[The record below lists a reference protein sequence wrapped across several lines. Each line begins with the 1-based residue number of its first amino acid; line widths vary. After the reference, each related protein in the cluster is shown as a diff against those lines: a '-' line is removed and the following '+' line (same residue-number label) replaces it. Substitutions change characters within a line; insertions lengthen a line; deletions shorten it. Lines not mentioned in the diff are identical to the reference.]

1 MGRCSLMSQR
11 LALIAHDNKRVDIVV
26 WATFNRDTLARFQ
39 LVATRHTARLVRE
52 KVGLDVE
59 EVLSGPEG
67 GDAQIA
73 ARVATGS
80 VDAVIFFVDPLSA
93 QPHDPDIRALLRVLN
108 VHNVPLA
115 TNLATAD
122 LVIAALSLSS
132 DARRDA
138 EDPSTAPTLLLLHG
152 SGVSARYWVNQLRGL
167 ERVLRVVALDL
178 PGHGESDPVPHVNI
192 GAYGEIAAGLLDAL
206 DAGPVFAA
214 GHSLGGAVAIELAI
228 RRPDA
233 VRGLVLLSS
242 CAKLPP

>member
-1 MGRCSLMSQR
+1 MSQR
-11 LALIAHDNKRVDIVV
+11 LALIAHDNKKVDIVV

-138 EDPSTAPTLLLLHG
+138 EDQA
-152 SGVSARYWVNQLRGL
+152 
-167 ERVLRVVALDL
+167 
-178 PGHGESDPVPHVNI
+178 
-192 GAYGEIAAGLLDAL
+192 
-206 DAGPVFAA
+206 
-214 GHSLGGAVAIELAI
+214 
-228 RRPDA
+228 
-233 VRGLVLLSS
+233 
-242 CAKLPP
+242 